1 MLKHRT
7 SIEFPEDLWKKLSAS
22 VAKRKRTQ
30 FIVEA
35 VKEKLSRVSVKAVIL
50 CGGEGTRMRPLTL
63 TIPKPM
69 LPLGYKPI
77 LEHTVNF
84 FKRYGINDFILA
96 IGYLGETIVKYFGD
110 GNQFD
115 VHIEYSPEDM
125 AMGTGGAIKKVER
138 LVNSVF
144 VVTNGDVVF
153 GELMVNDV
161 LRFHREREG
170 IGTLVLWHAEDTKRF
185 GLVETDEGGRI
196 VEFVEKPKYP
206 TSGWINAGFYVFEPE
221 VFDYIPKNKVFSLE
235 SDVFPKLVEEG
246 KLYGYK
252 YTGYWADIGLPK
264 DYERV
269 NKDLLTNKIP
279 R

>member
-22 VAKRKRTQ
+22 VAKRKRTR

-35 VKEKLSRVSVKAVIL
+35 VKEKLARISVKAVIL

-77 LEHTVNF
+77 LEHNIEY
-84 FKRYGINDFILA
+84 FKRYGINNFILA
-96 IGYLGETIVKYFGD
+96 IGYLGENIVKYFGD
-110 GNQFD
+110 GTQFD
-115 VHIEYSPEDM
+115 VSIEYSPEDM

-138 LVNSVF
+138 LVNSIF
-144 VVTNGDVVF
+144 MVTNGDVLF
-153 GELMVNDV
+153 GDLAVNDV
-161 LRFHREREG
+161 LRFHREKG
-170 IGTLVLWHAEDTKRF
+170 GTGTVVLWHTEETKRF
-185 GLVETDEGGRI
+185 GLVETDDEGRI
-196 VEFVEKPKYP
+196 VEFVEKPRYP
-206 TSGWINAGFYVFEPE
+206 SPGWINAGFYVFEPE
-221 VFDYIPKNKVFSLE
+221 VFDHIPKNKVVSLE
-235 SDVFPKLVEEG
+235 SDVFPTLVERGELFG
-246 KLYGYK
+246 FK

-269 NKDLLTNKIP
+269 SKDFLTNKIT